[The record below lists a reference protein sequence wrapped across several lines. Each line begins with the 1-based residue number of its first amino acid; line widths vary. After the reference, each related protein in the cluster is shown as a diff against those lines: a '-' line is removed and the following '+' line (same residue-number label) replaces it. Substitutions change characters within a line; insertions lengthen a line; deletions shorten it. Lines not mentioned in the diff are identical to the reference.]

1 MNNPFFEKWISAA
14 RPCAHRHTASG
25 WIYCTSVLAV
35 WLRFGYTNAN
45 RTNPLDSFFGRKPVA
60 EPLRCVPAN
69 RIVAGWDFSTGAVK
83 CLAFDLDGNK
93 LAEVRL
99 PTDLWTESGVSEL
112 NLMQLEGQ
120 AMASLRALGAQL
132 GEHGA
137 ARWVAGG
144 ISATHHTAGRI
155 DANAVQVRRAI
166 CWNDHSLAPYHA
178 RGLERLGGQEKVIQ
192 SVGGLWAIR
201 YTLTHL
207 VKDEECLPLEDW
219 KRTKRMLPHGP
230 LAAGFLTG
238 NFDAISVSAAA
249 STGIMNLKSCKWSRF
264 MLGALQDPKMRQL
277 AWKQLPK
284 IVDANEPL
292 GELKHLPWLERDTRR
307 NTAVLGH
314 ARSHA
319 ATSMGPRQV
328 RPPSIRGRE
337 KKQPAVPLIFPTLD
351 DQAAGLV
358 GGGAVDAGQVAI
370 ILGNSAVINSSSSR
384 LPTSTR
390 LDAMRLNWGPYL
402 WMRCYN
408 NGAQFLDRVLGP
420 RPDWEQLERA
430 ARACPPGAEGTMVLP
445 FTAPE
450 PSLGVSKPRLE
461 WVPKEPSE
469 AGKKFRASLEA
480 LAYLIALGVRE
491 HEAAGQKITRIT
503 VSGGIAR
510 SELMC
515 EILATVLERPLER
528 SQSSEG
534 PALGAAVT
542 TLAAYESYQRKVRNI
557 DAPYT
562 VADAV
567 AQLVKFRAPAAPNPA
582 WQQAYREGLRIF
594 EQRL

>member
-1 MNNPFFEKWISAA
+1 M
-14 RPCAHRHTASG
+14 
-25 WIYCTSVLAV
+25 
-35 WLRFGYTNAN
+35 
-45 RTNPLDSFFGRKPVA
+45 A
-60 EPLRCVPAN
+60 EPLRCVRADQ
-69 RIVAGWDFSTGAVK
+69 IVAGWDFSTGAVK

-99 PTDLWTESGVSEL
+99 PTDLWTEGGVSEL

-120 AMASLRALGAQL
+120 AMASLRLLGAQL
-132 GEHGA
+132 GEEQA

-155 DANAVQVRRAI
+155 DDNAVQVRRAI
-166 CWNDHSLAPYHA
+166 CWNDHSLAQYHA

-192 SVGGLWAIR
+192 AIGGPWAIR
-201 YTLTHL
+201 YTLSHL
-207 VKDEECLPLEDW
+207 VKDEERLPLEDW

-230 LAAGFLTG
+230 LAAGYLTG
-238 NFDAISVSAAA
+238 NFDAVSTSAAA
-249 STGIMNLKSCKWSRF
+249 STGIMNLRTCKWSRF
-264 MLGALQDPKMRQL
+264 MLGALSDPKKRQL
-277 AWKQLPK
+277 AWKHLPP

-292 GELKHLPWLERDTRR
+292 GELLPS
-307 NTAVLGH
+307 AKQF
-314 ARSHA
+314 ARINP
-319 ATSMGPRQV
+319 GKC
-328 RPPSIRGRE
+328 G
-337 KKQPAVPLIFPTLD
+337 PLIFPTSD

-358 GGGAVDAGQVAI
+358 GGGAVDAGQVAV
-370 ILGNSAVINSSSSR
+370 ILGNSAVVNSSSSK
-384 LPTSTR
+384 LPSSGT

-430 ARACPPGAEGTMVLP
+430 ARACPAGTEGTMVLP
-445 FTAPE
+445 FIAPE

-461 WVPKEPSE
+461 WIPKEPNE

-480 LAYLIALGVRE
+480 LAYLIALAVRE

-503 VSGGIAR
+503 ISGGIAR

-515 EILATVLERPLER
+515 EILATVLDRPLER
-528 SQSSEG
+528 LQSSEG

-542 TLAAYESYQRKVRNI
+542 ALAAYESYQRKTRKI
-557 DAPYT
+557 ETPYT

-567 AQLVKFRAPAAPNPA
+567 AQLVKFRAPVAPNPA
-582 WQQAYREGLRIF
+582 WQQAYRDGLRAF
-594 EQRL
+594 EQRM

>member
-1 MNNPFFEKWISAA
+1 
-14 RPCAHRHTASG
+14 
-25 WIYCTSVLAV
+25 
-35 WLRFGYTNAN
+35 
-45 RTNPLDSFFGRKPVA
+45 VA
-60 EPLRCVPAN
+60 EPLRCVPDD

-83 CLAFDLDGNK
+83 CLAFDLAGNK
-93 LAEVRL
+93 RAEVRL
-99 PTDLWTESGVSEL
+99 PTDLWTDGGVSEL

-120 AMASLRALGAQL
+120 ALASLRLLGAQL
-132 GEHGA
+132 GEEQA
-137 ARWVAGG
+137 ARWIASG
-144 ISATHHTAGRI
+144 ISATHHTAARI
-155 DANAVQVRRAI
+155 DDHAVQVRRAI

-178 RGLERLGGQEKVIQ
+178 RGLERLGGQEKVIRAI
-192 SVGGLWAIR
+192 GGPWAIR
-201 YTLTHL
+201 YTLSHL

-219 KRTKRMLPHGP
+219 KRTWRMSQHGP
-230 LAAGFLTG
+230 LAAGYLTG

-249 STGIMNLKSCKWSRF
+249 STGIMNLHTCKWSRF
-264 MLGALQDPKMRQL
+264 MLGALSDPKLRQL
-277 AWKQLPK
+277 AWKHLPP

-292 GELKHLPWLERDTRR
+292 GELSPSGKLF
-307 NTAVLGH
+307 
-314 ARSHA
+314 ARIN
-319 ATSMGPRQV
+319 PRK
-328 RPPSIRGRE
+328 RG
-337 KKQPAVPLIFPTLD
+337 PLIFPTSD

-370 ILGNSAVINSSSSR
+370 ILGNSAVVNSSSSK
-384 LPTSTR
+384 LPSSGT

-420 RPDWEQLERA
+420 RPDWERLERA
-430 ARACPPGAEGTMVLP
+430 ARACPPGAEGTIVLP

-461 WVPKEPSE
+461 WIPNEPKEP
-469 AGKKFRASLEA
+469 GKKFRASLEA

-491 HEAAGQKITRIT
+491 HEAAGQKIARIT

-515 EILATVLERPLER
+515 EILATVLNRPLER
-528 SQSSEG
+528 LQSSEG

-542 TLAAYESYQRKVRNI
+542 ALAAYEWHQRKARKI
-557 DAPYT
+557 ETAYT

-567 AQLVKFRAPAAPNPA
+567 ARLVKFRAPVAPHPA
-582 WQQAYREGLRIF
+582 WQQAYREGLCAF